1 MTLQVLCKRG
11 FCNSHISLGFQNRGC
26 FLLIS
31 SAAQQLCYPRLCVLH
46 VWKYTQ
52 RMAGSS
58 CGTIVPTLVW
68 PESRF
73 TDWKFRF
80 LQRVLHLV
88 VSLSISFS
96 MWRMGRVQDLIQWYV
111 HCWQGVWRMG
121 AIWII
126 YSATRAHLGWSQE
139 LRHQLAAVRS
149 YSAGVSDSRLVLVAG
164 ENLAVSKSRRH
175 CFGLFDDEVN
185 APHPRRPSL

>member
-80 LQRVLHLV
+80 LQRVPHLV

-111 HCWQGVWRMG
+111 HCWQGVWHPDGCYLNHLFCRSGTSGMESG
-121 AIWII
+121 AETPVG
-126 YSATRAHLGWSQE
+126 SGQVLQCWSE
-139 LRHQLAAVRS
+139 WLPPCVC
-149 YSAGVSDSRLVLVAG
+149 
-164 ENLAVSKSRRH
+164 SRREP
-175 CFGLFDDEVN
+175 GGVQV
-185 APHPRRPSL
+185 

>member
-1 MTLQVLCKRG
+1 MTLQVPCKWG
-11 FCNSHISLGFQNRGC
+11 FCNSHISLGFQNHGC

-31 SAAQQLCYPRLCVLH
+31 SAARQLCYPRLCVSP

-58 CGTIVPTLVW
+58 CGTIVPTLFW
-68 PESRF
+68 PKSRF
-73 TDWKFRF
+73 TDWKFRL

-96 MWRMGRVQDLIQWYV
+96 MWGMGRFQDLIQWYV
-111 HCWQGVWRMG
+111 HCWHGVWWMG

-126 YSATRAHLGWSQE
+126 YSAARAHLGWSQE
-139 LRHQLAAVRS
+139 LGYQLAAVRS
-149 YSAGVSDSRLVLVAG
+149 CSAGVNDSRLVFVAG

-175 CFGLFDDEVN
+175 CFCLFDDEVN
-185 APHPRRPSL
+185 APHPRCPSL

>member
-88 VSLSISFS
+88 KFS
-96 MWRMGRVQDLIQWYV
+96 QHQFLHVENGEGSGFDPVICTLLAGCLTDGCYLNHLFCRSGTSGMESGAETPVGSGQVLQ
-111 HCWQGVWRMG
+111 CWSEWLPPCVC
-121 AIWII
+121 
-126 YSATRAHLGWSQE
+126 
-139 LRHQLAAVRS
+139 
-149 YSAGVSDSRLVLVAG
+149 
-164 ENLAVSKSRRH
+164 SRREP
-175 CFGLFDDEVN
+175 GGVQV
-185 APHPRRPSL
+185 